1 MSVKYNIQS
10 IVKDLA
16 NKLSKQELT
25 ELSVSLS
32 EYVEIVVGADLSAE
46 DIADKRFA
54 EGLVCPHCNKRHI
67 VKNGKVRGIQRY
79 LCRDCS
85 KTFNA
90 LTKTVFANTKLSIST
105 WIRYADCMSKQ
116 MTLRETAK
124 TVGLSLKTSFFMR
137 QKILTALAEH
147 MGLDFLKGVLE
158 MDETFFAESFKGN
171 HKKGNPHW
179 VAPRNS
185 GKSHMRGKEID
196 YRGISHEQTCV
207 STAIDRNGGLVV
219 IPVCMGRLT
228 TNALSTTYQ
237 NNIEQS
243 STICTDSHR
252 AYIQF
257 AKNVNADLI
266 QIDSGKHKKGIYHIN
281 HINALH
287 NKLKLWMKPKYGV
300 ATKYLANYMYWFN
313 WGEKTQ
319 GVSRY
324 NKSRDLIYNSFSS
337 IMELTRKGITE
348 TTPFICKEDLV

>member
-1 MSVKYNIQS
+1 MSMTKNIQN
-10 IVKDLA
+10 IVKDLV
-16 NKLSKQELT
+16 NRLSNQELT
-25 ELSVSLS
+25 ELAVSIA
-32 EYVEIVVGADLSAE
+32 EYVEVVGAELSTDE
-46 DIADKRFA
+46 IADKRFA
-54 EGLVCPHCNKRHI
+54 EGLVCPHCNKKHI
-67 VKNGKVRGIQRY
+67 VKNGKTRGIQRY
-79 LCRDCS
+79 LCRDCT

-105 WIRYADCMSKQ
+105 WIRYADCMCKQ

-124 TVGLSLKTSFFMR
+124 VLGISLKTSFFMR
-137 QKILTALAEH
+137 HKILKALAEH
-147 MGLDFLKGVLE
+147 MGLDLLKGVLE

-171 HKKGNPHW
+171 HKKGNPYW

-185 GKSHMRGKEID
+185 GKSHKRGKEID

-219 IPVCMGRLT
+219 VPICMGRLT
-228 TNALSTTYQ
+228 TKALNSTYQ
-237 NNIEQS
+237 DNIEQS

-257 AKNVNADLI
+257 AKNVNAEHI

-313 WGEKTQ
+313 WEEKTQ

-324 NKSRDLIYNSFSS
+324 NKSKDLIYNSFSS
-337 IMELTRKGITE
+337 IMKLTRIDITE
-348 TTPFICKEDLV
+348 LTPFISKEDLV